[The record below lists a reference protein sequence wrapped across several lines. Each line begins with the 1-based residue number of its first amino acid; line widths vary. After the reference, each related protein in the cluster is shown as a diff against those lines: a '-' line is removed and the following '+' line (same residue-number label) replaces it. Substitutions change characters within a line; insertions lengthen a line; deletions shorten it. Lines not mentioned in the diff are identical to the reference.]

1 MKRLEPKKRGLAV
14 LAILLVATSL
24 AATATGLVLK
34 AQLQKYVGGW
44 EDRLAI
50 AVPFMLLHDNTDL
63 RRMEQAE
70 QRSQDEPKQPEQPT
84 EPEKPAEP
92 EQPTEPEKP
101 DEPEKPQVPGVPTEL
116 PTVVPGAKY
125 GEDESFFDDA
135 LFIGD
140 SRMVSSAY
148 YARLGKA
155 DYFTDVGMNVFQ
167 MFSVT
172 ASDDNFDATDLTTLL
187 QNRTYKKIFIM
198 LGINECGYPMSSLL
212 SAYQEDIDTLKR
224 LQPDATI
231 YLLKVY
237 GVSRSVAEGTSYF
250 SPQRL
255 QEINDGIAGLADG
268 KKVHCLDAA
277 HLYCD
282 DEGYMKEEYTSD
294 GLHPYANRS
303 AAAGRPL
310 QITGCVVSCVRTQ
323 RERGR
328 QNVGTL

>member
-24 AATATGLVLK
+24 AATVTGLVLK

-63 RRMEQAE
+63 RRMEQAK
-70 QRSQDEPKQPEQPT
+70 QADSTPNQPEQPENPT
-84 EPEKPAEP
+84 DPEA
-92 EQPTEPEKP
+92 P
-101 DEPEKPQVPGVPTEL
+101 DESEIPTDTETPAQPEKPQVPGVPTEL
-116 PTVVPGAKY
+116 PAVVTGAEY

-237 GVSRSVAEGTSYF
+237 GVSRSVAESASYF

-255 QEINDGIAGLADG
+255 QEVNDGIAGLADG
-268 KKVHCLDAA
+268 KKVHCLDAS

-294 GLHPYANRS
+294 GVHPYAKD
-303 AAAGRPL
+303 AALFAQWLCQQISGGR
-310 QITGCVVSCVRTQ
+310 
-323 RERGR
+323 
-328 QNVGTL
+328 

>member
-63 RRMEQAE
+63 RRMEQAR
-70 QRSQDEPKQPEQPT
+70 QAGSTPNQPEQP
-84 EPEKPAEP
+84 EN
-92 EQPTEPEKP
+92 PTDPKAP
-101 DEPEKPQVPGVPTEL
+101 DESEIPTDTETPAQTEKPQVPGVPTEL

-237 GVSRSVAEGTSYF
+237 GVSRSVAESASYF

-255 QEINDGIAGLADG
+255 QEVNDGIAGLADG
-268 KKVHCLDAA
+268 KKVHCLDASR
-277 HLYCD
+277 LYCD

-294 GLHPYANRS
+294 GVHPYAKD
-303 AAAGRPL
+303 AALFAQWLCQQISGGR
-310 QITGCVVSCVRTQ
+310 
-323 RERGR
+323 
-328 QNVGTL
+328 

>member
-1 MKRLEPKKRGLAV
+1 MKRLKPKQRGLAV

-24 AATATGLVLK
+24 AATVTGLVLK

-63 RRMEQAE
+63 RRMEQAK

-135 LFIGD
+135 LFIEIPACIS
-140 SRMVSSAY
+140 SRLLCKGLA
-148 YARLGKA
+148 KA

-255 QEINDGIAGLADG
+255 QEVNDGIAGLADG
-268 KKVHCLDAA
+268 KKVHCLDAS

-294 GLHPYANRS
+294 GVHPYAKD
-303 AAAGRPL
+303 AALFAQWLCQQISGGR
-310 QITGCVVSCVRTQ
+310 
-323 RERGR
+323 
-328 QNVGTL
+328 

>member
-63 RRMEQAE
+63 RRMEQAK
-70 QRSQDEPKQPEQPT
+70 QADSTPNQPEQPENPT
-84 EPEKPAEP
+84 DPEA
-92 EQPTEPEKP
+92 P
-101 DEPEKPQVPGVPTEL
+101 DESKIPTDTETPAQPEKPQMPGVPTEL
-116 PTVVPGAKY
+116 PAVVTGAKY

-237 GVSRSVAEGTSYF
+237 GVSRSVAESASYF

-255 QEINDGIAGLADG
+255 QEVNDGIAGLADG
-268 KKVHCLDAA
+268 KKVHCLDAS

-294 GLHPYANRS
+294 GIHPYAKD
-303 AAAGRPL
+303 AALFAQWLCQQISGGR
-310 QITGCVVSCVRTQ
+310 
-323 RERGR
+323 
-328 QNVGTL
+328 

>member
-24 AATATGLVLK
+24 ATTVTGLVLK

-63 RRMEQAE
+63 RRMEQAK
-70 QRSQDEPKQPEQPT
+70 QADSTPNQPEQPENPT
-84 EPEKPAEP
+84 DPEA
-92 EQPTEPEKP
+92 P
-101 DEPEKPQVPGVPTEL
+101 DESEIPTDTETPAQPEKPQVPGVPTEL
-116 PTVVPGAKY
+116 PAVVTGAEY

-198 LGINECGYPMSSLL
+198 LGINECGYPMSSML

-237 GVSRSVAEGTSYF
+237 GVSRSVAESASYF

-255 QEINDGIAGLADG
+255 QEVNDGIAGLADG
-268 KKVHCLDAA
+268 KKVHCLDAS

-294 GLHPYANRS
+294 GVHPYAKD
-303 AAAGRPL
+303 AALFAQWLCQQISGGR
-310 QITGCVVSCVRTQ
+310 
-323 RERGR
+323 
-328 QNVGTL
+328 

>member
-1 MKRLEPKKRGLAV
+1 MKRLEPKQRGLAV

-24 AATATGLVLK
+24 AATITGLVLK

-63 RRMEQAE
+63 RRMEQAR
-70 QRSQDEPKQPEQPT
+70 QAGSTPNQPEQPENPTDPEAPGESEIPTDT
-84 EPEKPAEP
+84 ETPV
-92 EQPTEPEKP
+92 Q
-101 DEPEKPQVPGVPTEL
+101 PEKPQVPGVPTEL
-116 PTVVPGAKY
+116 PDAVTGAKY

-237 GVSRSVAEGTSYF
+237 GVSRSVAESASYF

-255 QEINDGIAGLADG
+255 QEVNDGIAGLADG
-268 KKVHCLDAA
+268 KKVHCLDAS

-294 GLHPYANRS
+294 GVHPYAKD
-303 AAAGRPL
+303 AALFAQWLCQQISGGR
-310 QITGCVVSCVRTQ
+310 
-323 RERGR
+323 
-328 QNVGTL
+328 

>member
-1 MKRLEPKKRGLAV
+1 MKRSKPKQRGLAV

-24 AATATGLVLK
+24 AATVTGLVLK

-63 RRMEQAE
+63 RRMEQAR
-70 QRSQDEPKQPEQPT
+70 QAGSTPNQPEQP
-84 EPEKPAEP
+84 EN
-92 EQPTEPEKP
+92 PTDPKAP
-101 DEPEKPQVPGVPTEL
+101 DESEIPTDTETPAQTEKPQVPGVPTEL

-237 GVSRSVAEGTSYF
+237 GVSRSVAESASYF

-255 QEINDGIAGLADG
+255 QEVNDGIAGLADG
-268 KKVHCLDAA
+268 KKVHCLDAS

-294 GLHPYANRS
+294 GIHPYAKD
-303 AAAGRPL
+303 AALFARWLCQQISGGR
-310 QITGCVVSCVRTQ
+310 
-323 RERGR
+323 
-328 QNVGTL
+328 

>member
-24 AATATGLVLK
+24 AATVTGLVLK

-63 RRMEQAE
+63 RRMEQAR
-70 QRSQDEPKQPEQPT
+70 QAGSTPNQPEQPENPT
-84 EPEKPAEP
+84 DPEA
-92 EQPTEPEKP
+92 P
-101 DEPEKPQVPGVPTEL
+101 DESKIPTDTETPAQPEKPQVPGVPTEL
-116 PTVVPGAKY
+116 PDVVTGAKY

-237 GVSRSVAEGTSYF
+237 GVSRSVAESASYF

-255 QEINDGIAGLADG
+255 QEVNDGIAGLADG
-268 KKVHCLDAA
+268 KKVHCLDAS

-294 GLHPYANRS
+294 GVHPYAKD
-303 AAAGRPL
+303 AALFAQWLCQQISGGR
-310 QITGCVVSCVRTQ
+310 
-323 RERGR
+323 
-328 QNVGTL
+328 

>member
-24 AATATGLVLK
+24 AATVTGLVLK

-63 RRMEQAE
+63 RRMEQAR
-70 QRSQDEPKQPEQPT
+70 QAGSTPNQPEQPENPTDPEAPDKSEIPTDT
-84 EPEKPAEP
+84 ETPV
-92 EQPTEPEKP
+92 Q
-101 DEPEKPQVPGVPTEL
+101 PEKPQVPGVPTEL

-155 DYFTDVGMNVFQ
+155 NYFTDVGMNVFQ

-212 SAYQEDIDTLKR
+212 SAYQEDIDTLKS

-237 GVSRSVAEGTSYF
+237 GVSRSVAESASYF

-255 QEINDGIAGLADG
+255 QEVNDGIAGLADG
-268 KKVHCLDAA
+268 KKVHCLDAS

-294 GLHPYANRS
+294 GVHPYAKD
-303 AAAGRPL
+303 AALFAQWLCQQISGGR
-310 QITGCVVSCVRTQ
+310 
-323 RERGR
+323 
-328 QNVGTL
+328 

>member
-1 MKRLEPKKRGLAV
+1 MKRLKPKQRGLAV

-24 AATATGLVLK
+24 AATVTGLVLK

-63 RRMEQAE
+63 RRMEQAK
-70 QRSQDEPKQPEQPT
+70 QADSTPNQPEQPENPT
-84 EPEKPAEP
+84 DPEA
-92 EQPTEPEKP
+92 P
-101 DEPEKPQVPGVPTEL
+101 DESKIPTDTETPAQPEKPQMPGVPTEL
-116 PTVVPGAKY
+116 PAVVTGAKY

-212 SAYQEDIDTLKR
+212 SAYQEDIDTLKS

-237 GVSRSVAEGTSYF
+237 GVSRSVAESASYF

-255 QEINDGIAGLADG
+255 QEVNDGIAGLADG
-268 KKVHCLDAA
+268 KKVHCLDAS

-294 GLHPYANRS
+294 GVHPYAKD
-303 AAAGRPL
+303 AALFAQWLCQQISGGR
-310 QITGCVVSCVRTQ
+310 
-323 RERGR
+323 
-328 QNVGTL
+328 

>member
-1 MKRLEPKKRGLAV
+1 MKRSKPKQRGLAV
-14 LAILLVATSL
+14 LAILIVATSL
-24 AATATGLVLK
+24 AATVTGLVLK

-63 RRMEQAE
+63 RRMEQAR
-70 QRSQDEPKQPEQPT
+70 QAGSTPNQPEQPENPT
-84 EPEKPAEP
+84 DPEA
-92 EQPTEPEKP
+92 P
-101 DEPEKPQVPGVPTEL
+101 DESKIPTDTETPAQPEKPQVPGVPTEL
-116 PTVVPGAKY
+116 PDVVTGAKY

-212 SAYQEDIDTLKR
+212 SAYQEDIDTLKS

-237 GVSRSVAEGTSYF
+237 GVSRSVAESASYF

-255 QEINDGIAGLADG
+255 QEVNDGIAGLADG
-268 KKVHCLDAA
+268 KKVHCLDAS

-294 GLHPYANRS
+294 GIHPYAKD
-303 AAAGRPL
+303 AALFAQWLCQQISGGR
-310 QITGCVVSCVRTQ
+310 
-323 RERGR
+323 
-328 QNVGTL
+328 

>member
-1 MKRLEPKKRGLAV
+1 MKRSKPKQRGLAV

-24 AATATGLVLK
+24 AATVTGLVLK
-34 AQLQKYVGGW
+34 AQLEKYVGGW

-50 AVPFMLLHDNTDL
+50 AVPFMLLHNNTDL
-63 RRMEQAE
+63 RRMEQAR
-70 QRSQDEPKQPEQPT
+70 QAGSTPNQPEQP
-84 EPEKPAEP
+84 EN
-92 EQPTEPEKP
+92 PTDPKAP
-101 DEPEKPQVPGVPTEL
+101 DESEIPTDTETPAQTEKPQVPGVPTEL

-237 GVSRSVAEGTSYF
+237 GVSRSVAESASYF

-255 QEINDGIAGLADG
+255 QEVNDGIAGLADG
-268 KKVHCLDAA
+268 KKVHCLDAS

-294 GLHPYANRS
+294 GVHPYAKD
-303 AAAGRPL
+303 AALFAQWLCQQISGGR
-310 QITGCVVSCVRTQ
+310 
-323 RERGR
+323 
-328 QNVGTL
+328 

>member
-50 AVPFMLLHDNTDL
+50 AVPFMLLHDDTDL
-63 RRMEQAE
+63 RRMEQAK

-101 DEPEKPQVPGVPTEL
+101 DEPEKPQVSGVPTEL

-172 ASDDNFDATDLTTLL
+172 A
-187 QNRTYKKIFIM
+187 
-198 LGINECGYPMSSLL
+198 
-212 SAYQEDIDTLKR
+212 
-224 LQPDATI
+224 
-231 YLLKVY
+231 
-237 GVSRSVAEGTSYF
+237 
-250 SPQRL
+250 
-255 QEINDGIAGLADG
+255 
-268 KKVHCLDAA
+268 
-277 HLYCD
+277 
-282 DEGYMKEEYTSD
+282 
-294 GLHPYANRS
+294 
-303 AAAGRPL
+303 
-310 QITGCVVSCVRTQ
+310 
-323 RERGR
+323 
-328 QNVGTL
+328 

>member
-1 MKRLEPKKRGLAV
+1 MKRLEPKQRGLAV

-24 AATATGLVLK
+24 AATVTGLVLK

-63 RRMEQAE
+63 RRMEQAR
-70 QRSQDEPKQPEQPT
+70 QAGSTPNQPEQPENPT
-84 EPEKPAEP
+84 DPEA
-92 EQPTEPEKP
+92 P
-101 DEPEKPQVPGVPTEL
+101 DESEIPTDTETPVQPEKPQVPGVPTEL

-237 GVSRSVAEGTSYF
+237 GVSCSVAESASYF

-255 QEINDGIAGLADG
+255 QEVNDGIAGLADG
-268 KKVHCLDAA
+268 KKVHCLDAS

-294 GLHPYANRS
+294 GVHPYAKD
-303 AAAGRPL
+303 AALFAQWLCQQISGGR
-310 QITGCVVSCVRTQ
+310 
-323 RERGR
+323 
-328 QNVGTL
+328 

>member
-24 AATATGLVLK
+24 AATVTGLVLK

-63 RRMEQAE
+63 RRMEQAK
-70 QRSQDEPKQPEQPT
+70 QADSTPNQPEQPENPT
-84 EPEKPAEP
+84 DPEA
-92 EQPTEPEKP
+92 P
-101 DEPEKPQVPGVPTEL
+101 DESKIPTDTETPAQPEKPQMPGVPTEL
-116 PTVVPGAKY
+116 PAVVTGAKY

-212 SAYQEDIDTLKR
+212 SAYQEDIDTLKS

-237 GVSRSVAEGTSYF
+237 GVSRSVAESASYF

-255 QEINDGIAGLADG
+255 QEVNDGIAGLADG
-268 KKVHCLDAA
+268 KKVHCLDAS

-294 GLHPYANRS
+294 GIHPYAKD
-303 AAAGRPL
+303 AALFAQWLCQQISGGR
-310 QITGCVVSCVRTQ
+310 
-323 RERGR
+323 
-328 QNVGTL
+328 

>member
-24 AATATGLVLK
+24 ATTVTGLVLK

-63 RRMEQAE
+63 RRMEQAK
-70 QRSQDEPKQPEQPT
+70 QADSTPNQPEQPENPT
-84 EPEKPAEP
+84 DPEA
-92 EQPTEPEKP
+92 P
-101 DEPEKPQVPGVPTEL
+101 DESEIPTDTETPAQPEKPQMPGVPTEL
-116 PTVVPGAKY
+116 PAVVTGAKY

-212 SAYQEDIDTLKR
+212 SAYQEDIDTLKS

-237 GVSRSVAEGTSYF
+237 GVSRSVAESASYF

-255 QEINDGIAGLADG
+255 QEVNDGIAGLADG
-268 KKVHCLDAA
+268 KKVHCLDAS

-294 GLHPYANRS
+294 GVHPYAKD
-303 AAAGRPL
+303 AALFAQWLCQQISGGR
-310 QITGCVVSCVRTQ
+310 
-323 RERGR
+323 
-328 QNVGTL
+328 

>member
-24 AATATGLVLK
+24 AATVTGLVLK

-63 RRMEQAE
+63 RRMEQVKQAD
-70 QRSQDEPKQPEQPT
+70 STPNQPEQPENPT
-84 EPEKPAEP
+84 DPEA
-92 EQPTEPEKP
+92 P
-101 DEPEKPQVPGVPTEL
+101 DESEIPTDTETPAQPEKPQVPGVPTEL
-116 PTVVPGAKY
+116 PDVVTGAKY

-212 SAYQEDIDTLKR
+212 SAYQEDIDTLKS

-237 GVSRSVAEGTSYF
+237 GVSRSVAESASYF

-255 QEINDGIAGLADG
+255 QEVNDGIAGLADG
-268 KKVHCLDAA
+268 KKVHCLDAS

-294 GLHPYANRS
+294 GVHPYAKD
-303 AAAGRPL
+303 AALFAQWLCQQISGGR
-310 QITGCVVSCVRTQ
+310 
-323 RERGR
+323 
-328 QNVGTL
+328 

>member
-1 MKRLEPKKRGLAV
+1 MKRLEPKQRGLAV

-24 AATATGLVLK
+24 AATVTGLVLK

-63 RRMEQAE
+63 RRMEQAR
-70 QRSQDEPKQPEQPT
+70 QAGSTPNQPEQPEDPTDPEAPGESEIPTDT
-84 EPEKPAEP
+84 ETPA
-92 EQPTEPEKP
+92 Q
-101 DEPEKPQVPGVPTEL
+101 PEKPQVPGVPTEL
-116 PTVVPGAKY
+116 PDVVTGAKY

-237 GVSRSVAEGTSYF
+237 GVSRSVAESASYF

-255 QEINDGIAGLADG
+255 QEVNDGIAGLADG
-268 KKVHCLDAA
+268 KKVHCLDAS

-294 GLHPYANRS
+294 GVHPYAKD
-303 AAAGRPL
+303 AALFARWLCQQISGGR
-310 QITGCVVSCVRTQ
+310 
-323 RERGR
+323 
-328 QNVGTL
+328 

>member
-1 MKRLEPKKRGLAV
+1 MKRLKPKQRGLAV

-24 AATATGLVLK
+24 AATVTGLVLK

-63 RRMEQAE
+63 RRMEQAR
-70 QRSQDEPKQPEQPT
+70 QADSTPNQPEQPENPTDPEAPGESEIPTDT
-84 EPEKPAEP
+84 ETPV
-92 EQPTEPEKP
+92 Q
-101 DEPEKPQVPGVPTEL
+101 PEKPQVPGVPTEL
-116 PTVVPGAKY
+116 PDVVTGAKY

-237 GVSRSVAEGTSYF
+237 GVSRSVAESASYF

-255 QEINDGIAGLADG
+255 QEVNDGIAGLADG
-268 KKVHCLDAA
+268 KKVHCLDAS

-294 GLHPYANRS
+294 GVHPYAKD
-303 AAAGRPL
+303 AALFAQWLCQQISGGR
-310 QITGCVVSCVRTQ
+310 
-323 RERGR
+323 
-328 QNVGTL
+328 

>member
-1 MKRLEPKKRGLAV
+1 MKRLKPKQRGLAV

-24 AATATGLVLK
+24 AATVTGLVLK

-63 RRMEQAE
+63 RRMEQAR
-70 QRSQDEPKQPEQPT
+70 QAGSTPNQPEQPEDPT
-84 EPEKPAEP
+84 APE
-92 EQPTEPEKP
+92 TP
-101 DEPEKPQVPGVPTEL
+101 DESEIPTDTETPAQPEKPQVPGVPTEL
-116 PTVVPGAKY
+116 PAAVTGAKY

-237 GVSRSVAEGTSYF
+237 GVSRSVAESASYF

-255 QEINDGIAGLADG
+255 QEVNDGIAGLADG
-268 KKVHCLDAA
+268 KKVHCLDAS

-294 GLHPYANRS
+294 GVHPYAKD
-303 AAAGRPL
+303 AALFAQWLCQQISGGR
-310 QITGCVVSCVRTQ
+310 
-323 RERGR
+323 
-328 QNVGTL
+328 

>member
-24 AATATGLVLK
+24 AATVTGLVLK

-50 AVPFMLLHDNTDL
+50 AVPFMLLHDDTDL
-63 RRMEQAE
+63 RRMEQAK

-92 EQPTEPEKP
+92 EQPTEPEN
-101 DEPEKPQVPGVPTEL
+101 PTNRRNRRCRECL
-116 PTVVPGAKY
+116 RSFPTVVPGAKY

-172 ASDDNFDATDLTTLL
+172 ASDNNFDTTDLTTLL

-212 SAYQEDIDTLKR
+212 SAYQEDIDTLKS

-255 QEINDGIAGLADG
+255 QEVNDGIAGLADG
-268 KKVHCLDAA
+268 KKVHCLDAS

-294 GLHPYANRS
+294 GVHPYAKD
-303 AAAGRPL
+303 AALFAQWLCQQISGGR
-310 QITGCVVSCVRTQ
+310 
-323 RERGR
+323 
-328 QNVGTL
+328 

>member
-1 MKRLEPKKRGLAV
+1 MKRLKPKQRGLAV

-63 RRMEQAE
+63 RRMEQAK
-70 QRSQDEPKQPEQPT
+70 QADSTPNQPEQPENPT
-84 EPEKPAEP
+84 DPEA
-92 EQPTEPEKP
+92 P
-101 DEPEKPQVPGVPTEL
+101 DESKIPTDTETPAQPEKPQMPGVPTEL
-116 PTVVPGAKY
+116 PAVVTGAKY

-237 GVSRSVAEGTSYF
+237 GVSRSVAESASYF

-255 QEINDGIAGLADG
+255 QEVNDGIAGLADG
-268 KKVHCLDAA
+268 KKVHCLDAS

-294 GLHPYANRS
+294 GIHPYAKD
-303 AAAGRPL
+303 AALFAQWLCQQISGGR
-310 QITGCVVSCVRTQ
+310 
-323 RERGR
+323 
-328 QNVGTL
+328 

>member
-24 AATATGLVLK
+24 AATVTGLVLK

-63 RRMEQAE
+63 RRMEQAR
-70 QRSQDEPKQPEQPT
+70 QAGSTPNQPEQPENPT
-84 EPEKPAEP
+84 APEA
-92 EQPTEPEKP
+92 P
-101 DEPEKPQVPGVPTEL
+101 DESKIPTDTETPAQPEKPQVPGVPTEL
-116 PTVVPGAKY
+116 PAVVTGAKY

-237 GVSRSVAEGTSYF
+237 GVSRSVAESASYF

-255 QEINDGIAGLADG
+255 QEVNDGIAGLADG
-268 KKVHCLDAA
+268 KKVHCLDAS

-294 GLHPYANRS
+294 GIHPYAKD
-303 AAAGRPL
+303 AALFAQWLCQQISGGR
-310 QITGCVVSCVRTQ
+310 
-323 RERGR
+323 
-328 QNVGTL
+328 

>member
-1 MKRLEPKKRGLAV
+1 MKRLEPKQRGLAV

-24 AATATGLVLK
+24 AATVTGLVLK

-63 RRMEQAE
+63 RRMEQAR
-70 QRSQDEPKQPEQPT
+70 QAGSTPNQPEQPENPT
-84 EPEKPAEP
+84 DPEA
-92 EQPTEPEKP
+92 P
-101 DEPEKPQVPGVPTEL
+101 DESEIPTDTETPAQPEKPQVPGVPTEL
-116 PTVVPGAKY
+116 PDVVTGAKY

-212 SAYQEDIDTLKR
+212 SAYQEDIDTLKS

-237 GVSRSVAEGTSYF
+237 GVSRSVAESASYF

-255 QEINDGIAGLADG
+255 QEVNDGIAGLADG
-268 KKVHCLDAA
+268 KKVHCLDAS

-294 GLHPYANRS
+294 GVHPYAKD
-303 AAAGRPL
+303 AALFAQWLCQQISGGR
-310 QITGCVVSCVRTQ
+310 
-323 RERGR
+323 
-328 QNVGTL
+328 

>member
-24 AATATGLVLK
+24 AATVTGLVLK

-63 RRMEQAE
+63 RRMEQAK
-70 QRSQDEPKQPEQPT
+70 QADSTPNQPEQPENPT
-84 EPEKPAEP
+84 DPEA
-92 EQPTEPEKP
+92 P
-101 DEPEKPQVPGVPTEL
+101 DESKIPTDTETPAQPEKPQVPGVPTEL

-212 SAYQEDIDTLKR
+212 SAYQEDIDTLKS

-231 YLLKVY
+231 YLMKVY
-237 GVSRSVAEGTSYF
+237 GVSRSVAESASYF
-250 SPQRL
+250 SPQRI
-255 QEINDGIAGLADG
+255 QEVNDGIAGLADG
-268 KKVHCLDAA
+268 KKVHCLDAS

-294 GLHPYANRS
+294 GVHPYAKD
-303 AAAGRPL
+303 AALFAQWLCQQISGGR
-310 QITGCVVSCVRTQ
+310 
-323 RERGR
+323 
-328 QNVGTL
+328 

>member
-1 MKRLEPKKRGLAV
+1 MKKLEPKQRGLAV

-24 AATATGLVLK
+24 AATVTGLVLK

-63 RRMEQAE
+63 RRMEQAR
-70 QRSQDEPKQPEQPT
+70 QAGSTPNQPEQPEDPT
-84 EPEKPAEP
+84 APE
-92 EQPTEPEKP
+92 TP
-101 DEPEKPQVPGVPTEL
+101 DESEIPTDTETPAQPEKPQVPGVPTEL
-116 PTVVPGAKY
+116 PDVVPGAKY

-237 GVSRSVAEGTSYF
+237 GVSRSVAESASYF

-255 QEINDGIAGLADG
+255 QEVNDGIAGLADG
-268 KKVHCLDAA
+268 KKVHCLDAS

-294 GLHPYANRS
+294 GVHPYAKD
-303 AAAGRPL
+303 AALFAQWLCQQISGGR
-310 QITGCVVSCVRTQ
+310 
-323 RERGR
+323 
-328 QNVGTL
+328 

>member
-1 MKRLEPKKRGLAV
+1 MKRSKPKQRGLAV

-24 AATATGLVLK
+24 AATVTGLVLK

-63 RRMEQAE
+63 RRMEQA
-70 QRSQDEPKQPEQPT
+70 SQAGSTPNQPEQP
-84 EPEKPAEP
+84 EN
-92 EQPTEPEKP
+92 PTDPKAP
-101 DEPEKPQVPGVPTEL
+101 DESEIPTDTETPAQTEKPQVPGVPTEL

-155 DYFTDVGMNVFQ
+155 DYFTDIGMNVFQ

-212 SAYQEDIDTLKR
+212 SAYQEDIDTLKS

-237 GVSRSVAEGTSYF
+237 GVSRSVAESASYF

-255 QEINDGIAGLADG
+255 QEVNDGIAGLADG
-268 KKVHCLDAA
+268 KKVHCLDAS

-294 GLHPYANRS
+294 GVHPYAKD
-303 AAAGRPL
+303 AALFAQWLCQQISGGR
-310 QITGCVVSCVRTQ
+310 
-323 RERGR
+323 
-328 QNVGTL
+328 

>member
-1 MKRLEPKKRGLAV
+1 MKRLEPKQRGLAV

-63 RRMEQAE
+63 RRMEQAR
-70 QRSQDEPKQPEQPT
+70 QAGSTPNQPEQP
-84 EPEKPAEP
+84 EN
-92 EQPTEPEKP
+92 PTDPKAP
-101 DEPEKPQVPGVPTEL
+101 DESEIPTDTETPAQTEKPQVPGVPTEL
-116 PTVVPGAKY
+116 PDAVTGAKY

-237 GVSRSVAEGTSYF
+237 GVSRSVAESASYF

-255 QEINDGIAGLADG
+255 QEVNDGIAGLADG
-268 KKVHCLDAA
+268 KKVHCLDAS

-294 GLHPYANRS
+294 GVHPYAKD
-303 AAAGRPL
+303 AALFAQWLCQQISGGR
-310 QITGCVVSCVRTQ
+310 
-323 RERGR
+323 
-328 QNVGTL
+328 

>member
-1 MKRLEPKKRGLAV
+1 MKRLKPKQRGLAV

-24 AATATGLVLK
+24 AATVTGLVLK

-63 RRMEQAE
+63 RRMEQAR
-70 QRSQDEPKQPEQPT
+70 QAGSTPNQPEQPENPT
-84 EPEKPAEP
+84 APEA
-92 EQPTEPEKP
+92 P
-101 DEPEKPQVPGVPTEL
+101 DESKIPTDTETPAQPEKPQVPGVPTEL

-125 GEDESFFDDA
+125 GEDEGFFDDA

-237 GVSRSVAEGTSYF
+237 GVSRSVAESASYF

-255 QEINDGIAGLADG
+255 QEVNDGIAGLADG
-268 KKVHCLDAA
+268 KKVHCLDAS

-294 GLHPYANRS
+294 GVHPYAKD
-303 AAAGRPL
+303 AALFAQWLCQQISGGR
-310 QITGCVVSCVRTQ
+310 
-323 RERGR
+323 
-328 QNVGTL
+328 

>member
-63 RRMEQAE
+63 RRMEQAK
-70 QRSQDEPKQPEQPT
+70 QADSTPNQPEQPENPT
-84 EPEKPAEP
+84 DPEA
-92 EQPTEPEKP
+92 P
-101 DEPEKPQVPGVPTEL
+101 DESKIPTDTETPAQPEKPQMPGVPTEL
-116 PTVVPGAKY
+116 PAVVTGAKY

-237 GVSRSVAEGTSYF
+237 GVSRSVAESASYF

-255 QEINDGIAGLADG
+255 QEVNDGIAGLADG
-268 KKVHCLDAA
+268 KKVHCLDASQ
-277 HLYCD
+277 LYCD

-294 GLHPYANRS
+294 GIHPYAKD
-303 AAAGRPL
+303 AALFAQWLCQQISGGR
-310 QITGCVVSCVRTQ
+310 
-323 RERGR
+323 
-328 QNVGTL
+328 

>member
-24 AATATGLVLK
+24 AATVTGLVLK

-50 AVPFMLLHDNTDL
+50 AVPFMLLHDDTDL
-63 RRMEQAE
+63 RRMEQAR
-70 QRSQDEPKQPEQPT
+70 QADSTPNQPEQPEDPTDPEAPGESEIPTDT
-84 EPEKPAEP
+84 ETPV
-92 EQPTEPEKP
+92 Q
-101 DEPEKPQVPGVPTEL
+101 PEKPQVPGVPTEL
-116 PTVVPGAKY
+116 PDAVTGAKY

-237 GVSRSVAEGTSYF
+237 GVSRSVAESASYF

-255 QEINDGIAGLADG
+255 QEVNDGIAGLADG
-268 KKVHCLDAA
+268 KKVHCLDAS

-294 GLHPYANRS
+294 GVHPYAKD
-303 AAAGRPL
+303 AALFAQWLCQQISGGR
-310 QITGCVVSCVRTQ
+310 
-323 RERGR
+323 
-328 QNVGTL
+328 

>member
-1 MKRLEPKKRGLAV
+1 MKRSKPKKGGLAV

-24 AATATGLVLK
+24 AATVTGLVLK

-63 RRMEQAE
+63 RRMEQAR
-70 QRSQDEPKQPEQPT
+70 QAGSTPNQPEQPENPT
-84 EPEKPAEP
+84 APEA
-92 EQPTEPEKP
+92 P
-101 DEPEKPQVPGVPTEL
+101 DESKIPTDTETPAQPEKPQVPGVPTEL
-116 PTVVPGAKY
+116 PDVVPGAKY

-172 ASDDNFDATDLTTLL
+172 ASDDNFGATDLTTLL

-237 GVSRSVAEGTSYF
+237 GVSRSVAESASYF

-255 QEINDGIAGLADG
+255 QEVNDGIAGLADG
-268 KKVHCLDAA
+268 KKVHCLDAS

-294 GLHPYANRS
+294 GIHPYAKD
-303 AAAGRPL
+303 AALFAQWLCQQISGGR
-310 QITGCVVSCVRTQ
+310 
-323 RERGR
+323 
-328 QNVGTL
+328 

>member
-24 AATATGLVLK
+24 AATVTGLVLK

-63 RRMEQAE
+63 RRMEQAR
-70 QRSQDEPKQPEQPT
+70 QADSTPNQPEQPENPT
-84 EPEKPAEP
+84 DPEA
-92 EQPTEPEKP
+92 P
-101 DEPEKPQVPGVPTEL
+101 DESEIPTDTETPAQPEKPQVPGVPTEL
-116 PTVVPGAKY
+116 PDAVTGAKY

-237 GVSRSVAEGTSYF
+237 GVSRSVAESASYF

-255 QEINDGIAGLADG
+255 QEVNDGIAGLADG
-268 KKVHCLDAA
+268 KKVHCLDAS

-294 GLHPYANRS
+294 GVHPYAKD
-303 AAAGRPL
+303 AALFAQWLCQQISGGR
-310 QITGCVVSCVRTQ
+310 
-323 RERGR
+323 
-328 QNVGTL
+328 